1 MQADGQIFTDTRK
14 DRCGIINAMKYNTSI
29 NGFYNFTPKQAYKEI
44 EAHWHDWDV
53 HVKPKTYV
61 IGISGGIDS
70 TCVTALA
77 CKIFGKDKVVGVSLP
92 CDGQKDIEDVNKVFA
107 WLGIRRLTID
117 IGDAFAS
124 LKNGIENNGVELTDV
139 CKTNMPARLRM
150 TALYGVAQCLGGVMV
165 NTCNLT
171 EDVVGYSTLYGD
183 NAGSYAPISKLTKTE
198 VIQVA
203 KWLGVPE
210 NLANKTPI
218 DGLQPLT
225 DEEKLGIT
233 YAKVDDLIRSTGPV
247 SEADKT
253 KVFELYTKNKFKLEL
268 VNIPGP
274 KFNRYP
280 NYPRTFWS

>member
-1 MQADGQIFTDTRK
+1 
-14 DRCGIINAMKYNTSI
+14 MKYNTSI

-70 TCVTALA
+70 TCVAALA

-92 CDGQKDIEDVNKVFA
+92 CDGQKDIEDVNKAFA

-150 TALYGVAQCLGGVMV
+150 TAL
-165 NTCNLT
+165 
-171 EDVVGYSTLYGD
+171 
-183 NAGSYAPISKLTKTE
+183 
-198 VIQVA
+198 
-203 KWLGVPE
+203 
-210 NLANKTPI
+210 
-218 DGLQPLT
+218 
-225 DEEKLGIT
+225 
-233 YAKVDDLIRSTGPV
+233 
-247 SEADKT
+247 
-253 KVFELYTKNKFKLEL
+253 
-268 VNIPGP
+268 
-274 KFNRYP
+274 
-280 NYPRTFWS
+280 